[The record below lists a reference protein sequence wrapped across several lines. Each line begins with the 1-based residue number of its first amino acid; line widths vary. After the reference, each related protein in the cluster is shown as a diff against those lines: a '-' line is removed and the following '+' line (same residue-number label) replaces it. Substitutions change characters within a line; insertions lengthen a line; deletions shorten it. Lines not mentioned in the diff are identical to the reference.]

1 GLLAAN
7 NRDCG
12 PLAGGSYKLEV
23 SASAGTGS
31 MEVGI
36 QGTSDCD
43 STRID
48 CDQVVTDEI
57 NPDIDVD
64 LVRFSVADQEVVRVT
79 IKPLSGALSPEWRV
93 RRMNGTTAGSACDEF
108 RRTVASDCGPL
119 AAGDYQIQVK
129 DEKRDATGTY
139 ALHFQRLTEGAACDS
154 TQIFCPTPK
163 SADIDPGVDNDL
175 FRFTVMDAERVH
187 ITVDS

>member
-1 GLLAAN
+1 
-7 NRDCG
+7 
-12 PLAGGSYKLEV
+12 
-23 SASAGTGS
+23 
-31 MEVGI
+31 
-36 QGTSDCD
+36 
-43 STRID
+43 
-48 CDQVVTDEI
+48 
-57 NPDIDVD
+57 
-64 LVRFSVADQEVVRVT
+64 
-79 IKPLSGALSPEWRV
+79 
-93 RRMNGTTAGSACDEF
+93 DEF

-187 ITVDS
+187 ITVDSTSGTVAPEWRLLTAAGVPETTCGSFKNVRSADCGPLAAGDYQIFVKDDTSSEVGTYEVTVTFLTRPCPTCGNGV